1 MNKRGFKV
9 NREYKGNTF
18 KNLIGLWKI
27 IPKKRKKYIYFLLL
41 LMISSGIAEALT
53 ISILFPLIQS
63 LISPGENLGSFIK
76 YLPNT
81 NNSTILMAS
90 IFTFL
95 LLISSIIRITNIYF
109 TGRISALI
117 GAEIGKKIF
126 SNILNFNYLE
136 FNSINSSDLI
146 KSLSINLNQTVVTIN
161 LVLNSIVSLVIS
173 ISIITGIM
181 LIDWKLISILIISII
196 IFYTSFNLTFKK
208 RLIKNSQIVSD
219 YSGKEIKVLQE
230 SLGSIREIIL
240 SKSHEEKT
248 NKYFNLNRVVR
259 TKQAEALF
267 ISLFPRYIFESLGVL
282 MITILLFLSIRIQS
296 FSSAYSFSLI
306 GIIALAAQKILPIV
320 QGFYGSITAIRSY
333 SAAVEDIIYYANKS
347 IKSREHITDNI
358 PSLKQLKNIEISN
371 VSFSYQFNK
380 LKNIFNDLNVRIDS
394 GDKVGIIG
402 ESGSGKSTF
411 LDLITGL
418 IKPDQGKVKINGK
431 DINTERELRFLNAW
445 QKSIAI
451 VPQTIYLLDETIKK
465 NILMDLPENKKNISS
480 LNKLIKI
487 LYLDDLIKN
496 LPQGIDTIV
505 GERGNKLS
513 GGQKQ
518 RIGIARALIRKE
530 STLIILDEATNAID
544 EKMERKVLNSIFVFY
559 KNKTIILV
567 THRKNCFSM
576 LDNIIS
582 INSK

>member
-196 IFYTSFNLTFKK
+196 IFYTSFNLT
-208 RLIKNSQIVSD
+208 
-219 YSGKEIKVLQE
+219 
-230 SLGSIREIIL
+230 
-240 SKSHEEKT
+240 
-248 NKYFNLNRVVR
+248 
-259 TKQAEALF
+259 
-267 ISLFPRYIFESLGVL
+267 
-282 MITILLFLSIRIQS
+282 
-296 FSSAYSFSLI
+296 
-306 GIIALAAQKILPIV
+306 
-320 QGFYGSITAIRSY
+320 
-333 SAAVEDIIYYANKS
+333 
-347 IKSREHITDNI
+347 
-358 PSLKQLKNIEISN
+358 
-371 VSFSYQFNK
+371 
-380 LKNIFNDLNVRIDS
+380 
-394 GDKVGIIG
+394 
-402 ESGSGKSTF
+402 
-411 LDLITGL
+411 
-418 IKPDQGKVKINGK
+418 
-431 DINTERELRFLNAW
+431 
-445 QKSIAI
+445 
-451 VPQTIYLLDETIKK
+451 
-465 NILMDLPENKKNISS
+465 
-480 LNKLIKI
+480 
-487 LYLDDLIKN
+487 
-496 LPQGIDTIV
+496 
-505 GERGNKLS
+505 
-513 GGQKQ
+513 
-518 RIGIARALIRKE
+518 
-530 STLIILDEATNAID
+530 
-544 EKMERKVLNSIFVFY
+544 
-559 KNKTIILV
+559 
-567 THRKNCFSM
+567 
-576 LDNIIS
+576 
-582 INSK
+582 